1 MDERE
6 RHNRTIMLQRVKT
19 FWLVGVLQESLH
31 GAEIID
37 LSMAYR
43 TTAVASSHAPEWQ
56 DVPGLEGEAFDHHL
70 PIGTKITD
78 VYQQAQGTLLIMGEP
93 GAGKT
98 TTLLQLVSDLLMKA
112 ELDENHPI
120 PVVFSLAS
128 WTGNGGIGA
137 WMVDE
142 LANRYEVPRRLGE
155 KWLRHGQLLPLLDG
169 LDEVELENRVRCAQ
183 AINNFRKK
191 YLEMPTVV
199 TCRTHD
205 YKALATRLHL
215 EEAIVLQP
223 LSGDQ
228 IDLYLAG
235 VGNRLAGLRA
245 AIKNDATLRELA
257 ESPLMLSIMTL
268 AYYRMPEDVAISLG
282 NREEGRTLLFDVYV
296 ERMMRY
302 RGGDEL
308 YDPED
313 SLHWLSW
320 LAGQM
325 TRHNMRM
332 VFLEGMQP
340 NWLQRPDERK
350 FVERLRFSLGGW
362 FLLLGV
368 VAGLLALVTV
378 GWQGFATGVATGV
391 ITAVI
396 PTFGRV
402 LLTHTRVNWHHIDTV
417 EMLNWSW
424 VWAWAGLGLGA
435 IGGAILGGLL
445 SLMTGQFSVI
455 WIVGFAM
462 FGATSQVLED
472 ALVREDMKL
481 RTTPKQGIMRSAE
494 NGRRLLVAT
503 LAITAVLFT
512 ILLGIGAMLD
522 VSVGQLLPFA
532 LWAAVY
538 LASSAGL
545 IFGGL
550 ATIQH
555 RQLFKQFAL
564 KGVVPESDYVAFLDY
579 AAERSLLRKVGGG
592 YIFVHALLLDYFCN
606 RLAISQNNKGPGV
619 KKFDSQ

>member
-6 RHNRTIMLQRVKT
+6 RHNRNIMLQRVKS

-56 DVPGLEGEAFDHHL
+56 DVPGLEGEAFDQPL
-70 PIGTKITD
+70 PVGTKITE

-112 ELDENHPI
+112 ELDEAHPI

-128 WTGNGGIGA
+128 WSDNGGIGA

-155 KWLRHGQLLPLLDG
+155 KWLRNGQLLPLLDG
-169 LDEVELENRVRCAQ
+169 LDEVDLEYRLRCAE

-191 YLEMPTVV
+191 YLHMATVV
-199 TCRTHD
+199 TSRTHD

-223 LSGDQ
+223 LSGEQ

-245 AIKNDATLRELA
+245 ALKSDATLRELA

-320 LAGQM
+320 LAAQM
-325 TRHNMRM
+325 TKHNLRM

-340 NWLQRPDERK
+340 NWLHRPDERK

-362 FLLLGV
+362 FLGLGIL
-368 VAGLLALVTV
+368 AGLLALFTV
-378 GWQGFATGVATGV
+378 GWQGLLAGVAAGV

-402 LLTHTRVNWHHIDTV
+402 LLTHTRVNWHHIETV

-435 IGGAILGGLL
+435 LGGAILGGLL
-445 SLMTGQFSVI
+445 SWFTGQFSLV
-455 WIVGFAM
+455 WVVGFGI

-481 RTTPKQGIMRSAE
+481 RTTPKQGFIRSEQNA
-494 NGRRLLVAT
+494 RRLAVVTLV
-503 LAITAVLFT
+503 ITAVLFT
-512 ILLGIGAMLD
+512 ILMGIGAVLN
-522 VSVGQLLPFA
+522 VPIRNLLPFA
-532 LWAAVY
+532 IWATLY

-555 RQLFKQFAL
+555 RQLFKQFAT
-564 KGVVPESDYVAFLDY
+564 KGYISSSDYVTFLDY

-592 YIFVHALLLDYFCN
+592 YIFVHALLLDYFCS
-606 RLAISQNNKGPGV
+606 RQQDFQSTQ
-619 KKFDSQ
+619 